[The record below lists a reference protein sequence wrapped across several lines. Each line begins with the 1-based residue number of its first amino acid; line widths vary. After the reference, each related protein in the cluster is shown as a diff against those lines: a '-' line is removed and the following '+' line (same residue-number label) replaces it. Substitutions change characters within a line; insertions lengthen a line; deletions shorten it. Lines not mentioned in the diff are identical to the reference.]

1 MEEFYLPTLLS
12 FANGNTFTGSHGLLR
27 YRIEPKI
34 VELNKK
40 EVNMAE
46 SSIFAELWHG
56 LLCYELSEIE
66 DSATFPMSEEGRGA
80 IRQWLMD
87 HV

>member
-1 MEEFYLPTLLS
+1 MEEYYLPTLLS
-12 FANGNTFTGSHGLLR
+12 FVNGNTFTGSHGLLR
-27 YRIEPKI
+27 YRIEPKL
-34 VELNKK
+34 VALTKK

-56 LLCYELSEIE
+56 QLCYELSEIE
-66 DSATFPMSEEGRGA
+66 ASATFPMSEEGREA

>member
-27 YRIEPKI
+27 YRMEPKI
-34 VELNKK
+34 VALNKK

-46 SSIFAELWHG
+46 STIFCELWHG
-56 LLCYELSEIE
+56 LLCYELSEME
-66 DSATFPMSEEGRGA
+66 DSATFPMSEAGREE
-80 IRQWLMD
+80 IRNWLAE

>member
-27 YRIEPKI
+27 YRMEPKI
-34 VELNKK
+34 VALNKK

-46 SSIFAELWHG
+46 STIFCELWHG
-56 LLCYELSEIE
+56 LLCYELSEME
-66 DSATFPMSEEGRGA
+66 DSATFPMSEAGREE
-80 IRQWLMD
+80 IRNWLAE
-87 HV
+87 HI